1 MVSRNRQLAAS
12 IKDSSGALSVDKFI
26 NLFDNTIDPE
36 TLNFA
41 VDVRGAGQN
50 AHWLWSWN
58 PTTLPYAR
66 SPITLSMENEI
77 PLYKAGTYQLDNFA
91 AYNTNG
97 SSTQTH
103 SIKMK
108 WIEEPGDANLVDW
121 ITYDSSQTVAFEGVT
136 NTPQKVQR
144 LTWSVPT
151 AITPPTLNTSTVQ
164 YNIGATTG
172 AYVFSG
178 NASGNNT
185 ELGPLYRGNTYEFLL
200 DSTTAGHPFYLTT
213 DSNGEYSATSYGGE
227 YTTGITN
234 SRGQGSS
241 GTTAT
246 MTFVVPDTAP
256 DTLEYQCGN
265 HKAMN
270 GTLTIK
276 DLKVDSSGAGETYI
290 YFQHAQEQ
298 HKTRIRL
305 KESPTIVGQMCL
317 AWNPTK
323 NKYEPQDLGHYMDKT
338 PSFVT
343 RVREEI
349 DDNAIDSALAVSL
362 IDSSYINARVSGVD
376 SGSVS
381 AIVDSNYVNARVSGV
396 DSGSV
401 SAIVDSDYVSSRLS
415 SINVASIIDSNYVS
429 TRLSS
434 INVASIIDSDYVTA
448 RVGSTEQHTTL
459 TQNLTLYVMNGSAR
473 WYAPRA
479 LTIQSM
485 SAYVQTAPAGNSLN
499 LRVNKN
505 GSSIATP
512 TISVGATSG
521 SLTGL
526 TTTMN
531 AGDYLTVDITQVG
544 SAGSEGSNLS
554 LVIVYK

>member
-1 MVSRNRQLAAS
+1 MPISRNRRLAS
-12 IKDSSGALSVDKFI
+12 LVKDSAGNISSDRLSGMI
-26 NLFDNTIDPE
+26 DNDIDPE

-41 VDVRGAGQN
+41 TDVRGAGQN

-66 SPITLSMENEI
+66 APISLSMENEI
-77 PLYKAGTYQLDNFA
+77 PLYKQGTYQLDNFA

-97 SSTQTH
+97 NSTQTH

-121 ITYDSSQTVAFEGVT
+121 VTYDSSQTVAFDGIT
-136 NTPQKVQR
+136 STPQKVQR
-144 LTWSVPT
+144 LTWQVPAT
-151 AITPPTLNTSTVQ
+151 ITPAMLTLNTSTQ
-164 YNIGATTG
+164 SYNIGAVAG
-172 AYVFSG
+172 AYTFSG
-178 NASGNNT
+178 IASGDNP
-185 ELGPLYRGNTYEFLL
+185 ELGPLYRGNTYNFIL
-200 DSTTAGHPFYLTT
+200 DSTTNGHPFYLTT
-213 DSNGEYSATSYGGE
+213 DSNGEFASTTYGGE
-227 YTTGITN
+227 YTSGVTN
-234 SRGQGSS
+234 SRGEGSS
-241 GTTAT
+241 GTNAT
-246 MTFVVPDTAP
+246 VTFVVPADAP
-256 DTLEYQCGN
+256 DTLDYQCGN
-265 HKAMN
+265 HQAMN

-276 DLKVDSSGAGETYI
+276 DLKVDSSGDGETYI

-305 KESPTIVGQMCL
+305 KESPKIVGQMCL

-323 NKYEPQDLGHYMDKT
+323 GKYEPQDLGHYMDKT

-349 DDNAIDSALAVSL
+349 DERAIDSSVALSL

-401 SAIVDSDYVSSRLS
+401 SAIVDSNYVSSRLS
-415 SINVASIIDSNYVS
+415 STNVSEVIDSDYISARANISAV
-429 TRLSS
+429 
-434 INVASIIDSDYVTA
+434 VDSDYVTA

-459 TQNLTLYVMNGSAR
+459 TQNLTLYVLNGTTR

-485 SAYVQTAPAGNSLN
+485 SAYVQTAPAGASLN

-512 TISVGATSG
+512 SIAAGATNG

-544 SAGSEGSNLS
+544 STGTEGQNLS

>member
-1 MVSRNRQLAAS
+1 MAISRNRRLAS
-12 IKDSSGALSVDKFI
+12 LVRDSAGSVSADRLTTVI
-26 NLFDNTIDPE
+26 DNTIEPE

-41 VDVRGAGQN
+41 TDVRGAGQN

-58 PTTLPYAR
+58 PTTLPYGRA
-66 SPITLSMENEI
+66 PISLSNEGEI

-97 SSTQTH
+97 NSTQTH
-103 SIKMK
+103 SIKLK

-121 ITYDSSQTVAFEGVT
+121 VTYDSSNTVAFEGVT
-136 NTPQKVQR
+136 STPQKTQR
-144 LTWSVPT
+144 LTWQVPT
-151 AITPPTLNTSTVQ
+151 TITLPTLNTSTQ
-164 YNIGATTG
+164 TYNIGAETG
-172 AYVFSG
+172 AYTFSG
-178 NASGNNT
+178 IATGSNPS
-185 ELGPLYRGNTYEFLL
+185 LGPLYRGNTYEFVL
-200 DSTTAGHPFYLTT
+200 DSTTSGHPFYLTT
-213 DSNGEYSATSYGGE
+213 DSNGEFAATTYGGE
-227 YTTGITN
+227 YTSGVTN
-234 SRGQGSS
+234 SRAQGSS
-241 GTTAT
+241 GANAQL
-246 MTFVVPDTAP
+246 TFIVPSDAP
-256 DTLEYQCGN
+256 DTLNYQCGN
-265 HKAMN
+265 HQAMN

-290 YFQHAQEQ
+290 YFQHAQEK

-305 KESPTIVGQMCL
+305 KESPKIVGQMCL
-317 AWNPTK
+317 AWNATK
-323 NKYEPQDLGHYMDKT
+323 GKYEPQDLNHYMNLT

-343 RVREEI
+343 RIRSEI
-349 DDNAIDSALAVSL
+349 DENSIDSSIALSL

-376 SGSVS
+376 SGSIS
-381 AIVDSNYVNARVSGV
+381 AIVDSNYVSARVSGV

-415 SINVASIIDSNYVS
+415 STNVSAVIDSDYVS
-429 TRLSS
+429 TRANISA
-434 INVASIIDSDYVTA
+434 VVDSDYVTA

-459 TQNLTLYVMNGSAR
+459 TQNQTLYVLNGTAR

-485 SAYVQTAPAGNSLN
+485 SAYVQTAPAGANLN

-512 TISVGATSG
+512 SIAAGATSG

-544 SAGSEGSNLS
+544 STGTEGQNLS

>member
-1 MVSRNRQLAAS
+1 
-12 IKDSSGALSVDKFI
+12 
-26 NLFDNTIDPE
+26 
-36 TLNFA
+36 
-41 VDVRGAGQN
+41 
-50 AHWLWSWN
+50 
-58 PTTLPYAR
+58 
-66 SPITLSMENEI
+66 
-77 PLYKAGTYQLDNFA
+77 
-91 AYNTNG
+91 
-97 SSTQTH
+97 
-103 SIKMK
+103 
-108 WIEEPGDANLVDW
+108 
-121 ITYDSSQTVAFEGVT
+121 
-136 NTPQKVQR
+136 
-144 LTWSVPT
+144 
-151 AITPPTLNTSTVQ
+151 LNTSTQ
-164 YNIGATTG
+164 TYNIGAETG
-172 AYVFSG
+172 AYTFSG
-178 NASGNNT
+178 IATGSNP
-185 ELGPLYRGNTYEFLL
+185 ELGPLYRGNTYNFVL
-200 DSTTAGHPFYLTT
+200 DSTTSGHPFYLTT
-213 DSNGEYSATSYGGE
+213 DSNGEFAATTYGGE
-227 YTTGITN
+227 YTSGVTN
-234 SRGQGSS
+234 SRAQGSS
-241 GTTAT
+241 GANAQL
-246 MTFVVPDTAP
+246 TFIVPADAP
-256 DTLEYQCGN
+256 DTLNYQCGN
-265 HKAMN
+265 HQAMN

-305 KESPTIVGQMCL
+305 KESPKIVGQMCL

-323 NKYEPQDLGHYMDKT
+323 GKYEPQDLGHYMDKT

-349 DDNAIDSALAVSL
+349 DERAIDSSVAISL

-376 SGSVS
+376 SGSIS
-381 AIVDSNYVNARVSGV
+381 AIVDSNYVSARVSGV

-415 SINVASIIDSNYVS
+415 STNVSAVIDSDYVS
-429 TRLSS
+429 TRAN
-434 INVASIIDSDYVTA
+434 IAAVVDSDYVTA

-459 TQNLTLYVMNGSAR
+459 TQNLTLYVLNGTAR

-485 SAYVQTAPAGNSLN
+485 SAYVQTAPAGASLN

-512 TISVGATSG
+512 SIAAGATSG

-544 SAGSEGSNLS
+544 STGTEGQNLS

>member
-1 MVSRNRQLAAS
+1 MVSRNRQLASS
-12 IKDSSGALSVDKFI
+12 IKDSSGALSIDKFT

-41 VDVRGAGQN
+41 VDTRGAGQN

-66 SPITLSMENEI
+66 APITLSMENEI
-77 PLYKAGTYQLDNFA
+77 PIYKAGTYQLDNFA

-97 SSTQTH
+97 NSTQTH
-103 SIKMK
+103 SIKLK

-121 ITYDSSQTVAFEGVT
+121 VTYDSSQTVAFEGVT
-136 NTPQKVQR
+136 QTPQKVQR
-144 LTWSVPT
+144 LTWSVP
-151 AITPPTLNTSTVQ
+151 AAFTPPTLNTSTVQ
-164 YNIGATTG
+164 YNVGATTG

-200 DSTTAGHPFYLTT
+200 DSTTSGHPFYLTT

-227 YTTGITN
+227 YVTGITN
-234 SRGQGSS
+234 SRAQGSA

-246 MTFVVPDTAP
+246 MTFVVPDNAP

-276 DLKVDSSGAGETYI
+276 DLKVDSSGAGETYL

-298 HKTRIRL
+298 HKTRVRV
-305 KESPTIVGQMCL
+305 KESPSIVGQMCL

-349 DDNAIDSALAVSL
+349 GDNAIDSALAVSL

-376 SGSVS
+376 SASVS
-381 AIVDSNYVNARVSGV
+381 AIVDSNYVSARVSGV

-415 SINVASIIDSNYVS
+415 STNVASIVDSNYVS
-429 TRLSS
+429 TRANISA
-434 INVASIIDSDYVTA
+434 VVDSDYVTA

-459 TQNLTLYVMNGSAR
+459 TQNLTLYVLNGSAR

-485 SAYVQTAPAGNSLN
+485 TAYVQTAPSGNSLN

-512 TISVGATSG
+512 TIASGATSG

-544 SAGSEGSNLS
+544 SVGTEGSNLS

>member
-1 MVSRNRQLAAS
+1 MVSRNRKLAS
-12 IKDSSGALSVDKFI
+12 LVRDSAGNVSADRLSDMI
-26 NLFDNTIDPE
+26 DNTIDPE

-41 VDVRGAGQN
+41 VDTRGAGQN

-66 SPITLSMENEI
+66 APISLSMENEI
-77 PLYKAGTYQLDNFA
+77 PLYKRGTYQLDNFA

-97 SSTQTH
+97 NSTQTH

-108 WIEEPGDANLVDW
+108 WVEEAGDANLVDW
-121 ITYDSSQTVAFEGVT
+121 VTYDSSQTVTFEGVAA
-136 NTPQKVQR
+136 TPQKVQR
-144 LTWSVPT
+144 LTWQVPAT
-151 AITPPTLNTSTVQ
+151 ITPPTLNSSTQ
-164 YNIGATTG
+164 TYNISAAPGV
-172 AYVFSG
+172 YNFSG
-178 NASGNNT
+178 IASGDNPT
-185 ELGPLYRGNTYEFLL
+185 LGPLYRGNTYNFTL
-200 DSTTAGHPFYLTT
+200 DSTTNGHPFYLTT
-213 DSNGEYSATSYGGE
+213 DSNGEYSATTYGGE
-227 YTTGITN
+227 YTDGVTN
-234 SRGQGSS
+234 SRAQGSS
-241 GTTAT
+241 GTDAT
-246 MTFVVPDTAP
+246 LSFVVPANAP
-256 DTLEYQCGN
+256 DTLNYQCGN
-265 HKAMN
+265 HKAMY

-276 DLKVDSSGAGETYI
+276 DLKVDSSGEGETYI

-298 HKTRIRL
+298 HKTRIRI

-349 DDNAIDSALAVSL
+349 GDNAIDSALAVSL

-401 SAIVDSDYVSSRLS
+401 SAIVDSNYVSSRLS
-415 SINVASIIDSNYVS
+415 STNVSSIVDSDYVS
-429 TRLSS
+429 TRANISA
-434 INVASIIDSDYVTA
+434 VVDSDYVTA

-459 TQNLTLYVMNGSAR
+459 TQNLTLYVLNGSAR

-485 SAYVQTAPAGNSLN
+485 TAYVQTAPGGANLN

-512 TISVGATSG
+512 TISAGATSG

-544 SAGSEGSNLS
+544 TTGSEGSNLS

>member
-1 MVSRNRQLAAS
+1 MAISRNRRLAS
-12 IKDSSGALSVDKFI
+12 LVRDSAGNVSADKLSGMI
-26 NLFDNTIDPE
+26 DNTIDPE

-41 VDVRGAGQN
+41 VDTRGAGQN
-50 AHWLWSWN
+50 AHWLWSWS

-66 SPITLSMENEI
+66 TPISLSNEGEI
-77 PLYKAGTYQLDNFA
+77 PLYKRGTYQLDNFA

-97 SSTQTH
+97 NSTQTH

-121 ITYDSSQTVAFEGVT
+121 VTYDSSFTVAFEGIT
-136 NTPQKVQR
+136 DTPQKVQR
-144 LTWSVPT
+144 LTWQVPAT
-151 AITPPTLNTSTVQ
+151 ITPPTLNTSTQ
-164 YNIGATTG
+164 TYNIGAETG
-172 AYVFSG
+172 AYTFSG
-178 NASGNNT
+178 IATGSNP
-185 ELGPLYRGNTYEFLL
+185 ELGPLYRGNTYNFVL
-200 DSTTAGHPFYLTT
+200 DSTTSGHPFYLTT
-213 DSNGEYSATSYGGE
+213 DSNGEFAATTYGGE
-227 YTTGITN
+227 YTSGVTN
-234 SRGQGSS
+234 SRAQGSS
-241 GTTAT
+241 GTDAT
-246 MTFVVPDTAP
+246 LTFVVPADAP

-265 HKAMN
+265 HQAMN

-305 KESPTIVGQMCL
+305 KESPKIVGQMCL
-317 AWNPTK
+317 AWNATK
-323 NKYEPQDLGHYMDKT
+323 GKYEPQDLNHYMNLT

-343 RVREEI
+343 RIRSEI
-349 DDNAIDSALAVSL
+349 DENAIDSSVALSL

-376 SGSVS
+376 SGSIS
-381 AIVDSNYVNARVSGV
+381 AIVDSNYVSARVSGV

-415 SINVASIIDSNYVS
+415 STNVSAVIDSDYVS
-429 TRLSS
+429 TRAN
-434 INVASIIDSDYVTA
+434 IAAVVDSDYVTA

-459 TQNLTLYVMNGSAR
+459 TQNLTLYVLNGTAR

-485 SAYVQTAPAGNSLN
+485 SAYVQTAPAGASLN

-512 TISVGATSG
+512 SIAAGATSG

-544 SAGSEGSNLS
+544 STGTEGQNLS

>member
-1 MVSRNRQLAAS
+1 MVSRNRQLASS
-12 IKDSSGALSVDKFI
+12 IKDSSGALSIDKFT

-41 VDVRGAGQN
+41 VDTRGAGQN

-66 SPITLSMENEI
+66 APITLSMENEI
-77 PLYKAGTYQLDNFA
+77 PIYKAGTYQLDNFA

-97 SSTQTH
+97 NSTQTH
-103 SIKMK
+103 SIKLK

-121 ITYDSSQTVAFEGVT
+121 VTYDSSQTVAFEGVT
-136 NTPQKVQR
+136 QTPQKVQR
-144 LTWSVPT
+144 LTWSVP
-151 AITPPTLNTSTVQ
+151 AAFTPPTLNTSTVQ
-164 YNIGATTG
+164 YNVGATTG
-172 AYVFSG
+172 AYVFTG

-200 DSTTAGHPFYLTT
+200 DSTTSGHPFYLTT

-227 YTTGITN
+227 YVTGITN
-234 SRGQGSS
+234 SRAQGSA

-246 MTFVVPDTAP
+246 MTFVVPDNAP

-276 DLKVDSSGAGETYI
+276 DLKVDSSGAGETYL

-298 HKTRIRL
+298 HKTRVRV
-305 KESPTIVGQMCL
+305 KESPSIVGQMCL

-349 DDNAIDSALAVSL
+349 GDNAIDSALAVSL

-376 SGSVS
+376 SASVS
-381 AIVDSNYVNARVSGV
+381 AIVDSNYVSARVSGV

-415 SINVASIIDSNYVS
+415 STNVASIVDSNYVS
-429 TRLSS
+429 TRANISA
-434 INVASIIDSDYVTA
+434 VVDSDYVTA

-459 TQNLTLYVMNGSAR
+459 TQNLTLYVLNGSAR

-485 SAYVQTAPAGNSLN
+485 TAYVQTAPSGNSLN

-512 TISVGATSG
+512 TIASGATSG

-544 SAGSEGSNLS
+544 SVGTEGSNLS

>member
-12 IKDSSGALSVDKFI
+12 IKDSSGALAVEKFN
-26 NLFDNTIDPE
+26 NLFDNTIEPE

-41 VDVRGAGQN
+41 VDTRGAGQN

-66 SPITLSMENEI
+66 APITLSMEGEI

-97 SSTQTH
+97 NSTQTH
-103 SIKMK
+103 SIKLK

-121 ITYDSSQTVAFEGVT
+121 VTYDSSNTIAFEGVT
-136 NTPQKVQR
+136 STPQKTQR
-144 LTWSVPT
+144 LTWSVP
-151 AITPPTLNTSTVQ
+151 AAFTPPTLNTSTIQ
-164 YNIGATTG
+164 YNVGATTG
-172 AYVFSG
+172 AYVFTG

-213 DSNGEYSATSYGGE
+213 DSNGEYSSTTYGGE
-227 YTTGITN
+227 YTSGVTN
-234 SRGQGSS
+234 SRAQGSS

-246 MTFVVPDTAP
+246 MTFVVPADAP

-265 HKAMN
+265 HQAMN
-270 GTLTIK
+270 GSITIK
-276 DLKVDSSGAGETYI
+276 DLKVDSSGTGETYL

-298 HKTRIRL
+298 HKTLVRI
-305 KESPTIVGQMCL
+305 KESPTIVPQMCL
-317 AWNPTK
+317 TWNGTK
-323 NKYEPQDLGHYMDKT
+323 AKYVPQDLRNYMDLT

-343 RVREEI
+343 RVEEVVG
-349 DDNAIDSALAVSL
+349 DTALDSSYTTSL
-362 IDSSYINARVSGVD
+362 IDSAYISARVSGVD
-376 SGSVS
+376 S
-381 AIVDSNYVNARVSGV
+381 A
-396 DSGSV
+396 SV
-401 SAIVDSDYVSSRLS
+401 SAIVDSDYVSSRADVTS
-415 SINVASIIDSNYVS
+415 V
-429 TRLSS
+429 
-434 INVASIIDSDYVTA
+434 IDSDYVTA

-473 WYAPRA
+473 WYAPRS
-479 LTIQSM
+479 LTLQSM
-485 SAYVQTAPAGNSLN
+485 AAYVQTAPTGAGLN

-512 TISVGATSG
+512 SIAAGATSG

-526 TTTMN
+526 TETMN

-544 SAGSEGSNLS
+544 STVAGANLS

>member
-1 MVSRNRQLAAS
+1 MVSRNRQLASS
-12 IKDSSGALSVDKFI
+12 IKDSSGALSIDKFT

-41 VDVRGAGQN
+41 VDTRGAGQN

-66 SPITLSMENEI
+66 APITLSMENEI
-77 PLYKAGTYQLDNFA
+77 PIYKAGTYQLDNFA

-97 SSTQTH
+97 NSTQTH
-103 SIKMK
+103 SIKLK

-121 ITYDSSQTVAFEGVT
+121 VTYDSSQTVAFEGVT
-136 NTPQKVQR
+136 QTPQKVQR
-144 LTWSVPT
+144 LTWSVP
-151 AITPPTLNTSTVQ
+151 AAFTPPTLNTSTVQ
-164 YNIGATTG
+164 YNVGATTG
-172 AYVFSG
+172 AYVFTG

-200 DSTTAGHPFYLTT
+200 DSTTSGHPFYLTT

-227 YTTGITN
+227 YVTGITN
-234 SRGQGSS
+234 SRAQGSA

-246 MTFVVPDTAP
+246 MTFVVPDNAP

-276 DLKVDSSGAGETYI
+276 DLKVDSSGAGETYL

-298 HKTRIRL
+298 HKTRVRV
-305 KESPTIVGQMCL
+305 KESPPIVGQMCL

-349 DDNAIDSALAVSL
+349 GDNAIDSALAVSL

-376 SGSVS
+376 SASVS
-381 AIVDSNYVNARVSGV
+381 AIVDSNYVSARVSGV

-415 SINVASIIDSNYVS
+415 STNVASIVDSNYVS
-429 TRLSS
+429 TRANISA
-434 INVASIIDSDYVTA
+434 VVDSDYVTA

-459 TQNLTLYVMNGSAR
+459 TQNLTLYVLNGSAR

-485 SAYVQTAPAGNSLN
+485 TAYVQTAPSGNSLN

-512 TISVGATSG
+512 TIASGATSG

-544 SAGSEGSNLS
+544 SVGTEGSNLS

>member
-1 MVSRNRQLAAS
+1 MAISRNRRLAS
-12 IKDSSGALSVDKFI
+12 LVRDSAGTVAADRLTTI
-26 NLFDNTIDPE
+26 IDNTIEPE

-41 VDVRGAGQN
+41 VDTRGAGQN
-50 AHWLWSWN
+50 AHWLWSWS

-66 SPITLSMENEI
+66 TPISLSMENEI
-77 PLYKAGTYQLDNFA
+77 PLYKRGTYQLDNFA

-97 SSTQTH
+97 NSTQTH

-121 ITYDSSQTVAFEGVT
+121 VTYDSSFTVAFEGIT
-136 NTPQKVQR
+136 DTPQKVQR
-144 LTWSVPT
+144 LTWQVPAT
-151 AITPPTLNTSTVQ
+151 ITPPTLNTSTQ
-164 YNIGATTG
+164 TYNIGAETG
-172 AYVFSG
+172 AYTFSG
-178 NASGNNT
+178 IATGSNPT
-185 ELGPLYRGNTYEFLL
+185 LGPLYRGNTYEFVL
-200 DSTTAGHPFYLTT
+200 DSTTSGHPFYLTT
-213 DSNGEYSATSYGGE
+213 DSNGEFAATTYGGE
-227 YTTGITN
+227 YTSGVTN
-234 SRGQGSS
+234 SRAQGSS
-241 GTTAT
+241 GANAQL
-246 MTFVVPDTAP
+246 TFIVPADAP
-256 DTLEYQCGN
+256 DTLNYQCGN
-265 HKAMN
+265 HQAMN

-305 KESPTIVGQMCL
+305 KESPKIVGQMCL

-323 NKYEPQDLGHYMDKT
+323 GKYEPQDLGHYMDKT

-349 DDNAIDSALAVSL
+349 DERAIDSSVAISL

-376 SGSVS
+376 SGSIS
-381 AIVDSNYVNARVSGV
+381 AIVDSNYVSARVSGV

-415 SINVASIIDSNYVS
+415 STNVSAVIDSDYVS
-429 TRLSS
+429 TRAN
-434 INVASIIDSDYVTA
+434 IAAVVDSDYVTA

-459 TQNLTLYVMNGSAR
+459 TQNLTLYVLNGTAR

-485 SAYVQTAPAGNSLN
+485 SAYVQTAPAGASLN

-512 TISVGATSG
+512 SIAAGATSG

-544 SAGSEGSNLS
+544 STGTEGQNLS

>member
-121 ITYDSSQTVAFEGVT
+121 VTYDSSQTVAFEGVT

-276 DLKVDSSGAGETYI
+276 DLKVDSSGEGETYI

-415 SINVASIIDSNYVS
+415 SINVASIIDS
-429 TRLSS
+429 
-434 INVASIIDSDYVTA
+434 DYVTA

>member
-1 MVSRNRQLAAS
+1 MAISRNRRLAS
-12 IKDSSGALSVDKFI
+12 LVRDSAGNVSADKLSGMI
-26 NLFDNTIDPE
+26 DNTIDPE

-41 VDVRGAGQN
+41 VDTRGAGQN
-50 AHWLWSWN
+50 AHWLWSWS

-66 SPITLSMENEI
+66 TPISLSMENEI
-77 PLYKAGTYQLDNFA
+77 PLYKRGTYQLDNFA

-97 SSTQTH
+97 NSTQTH

-121 ITYDSSQTVAFEGVT
+121 VTYDSSFTVAFEGIT
-136 NTPQKVQR
+136 DTPQKVQR
-144 LTWSVPT
+144 LTWQVPAT
-151 AITPPTLNTSTVQ
+151 ITPPTLNTSTQ
-164 YNIGATTG
+164 TYNIGAETG
-172 AYVFSG
+172 AYTFSG
-178 NASGNNT
+178 IATGSNPT
-185 ELGPLYRGNTYEFLL
+185 LGPLYRGNTYEFVL
-200 DSTTAGHPFYLTT
+200 DSTTSGHPFYLTT
-213 DSNGEYSATSYGGE
+213 DSNGEFAATTYGGE
-227 YTTGITN
+227 YTSGVTN
-234 SRGQGSS
+234 SRAQGSS
-241 GTTAT
+241 GTDAT
-246 MTFVVPDTAP
+246 LTFVVPADAP

-265 HKAMN
+265 HQAMN

-305 KESPTIVGQMCL
+305 KESPKIVGQMCL

-323 NKYEPQDLGHYMDKT
+323 GKYEPQDLGHYMDKT

-349 DDNAIDSALAVSL
+349 DERAIDSSVAISL

-376 SGSVS
+376 SGSIS
-381 AIVDSNYVNARVSGV
+381 AIVDSNYVSARVSGV

-415 SINVASIIDSNYVS
+415 STNVSAVIDSDYVS
-429 TRLSS
+429 TRAN
-434 INVASIIDSDYVTA
+434 IAAVVDSDYVTA

-459 TQNLTLYVMNGSAR
+459 TQNLTLYVLNGTAR

-485 SAYVQTAPAGNSLN
+485 SAYVQTAPAGASLN

-512 TISVGATSG
+512 SIAAGATSG

-544 SAGSEGSNLS
+544 STGTEGQNLS